1 MSTFEKIAEGSSDI
15 CVGAL
20 ALLWGD
26 PSGTATVAAGL
37 AGLGILGL
45 SLRRGCAE
53 TAGRTAAA
61 RTIAALKASPEFA
74 DADLTRAEALLADR
88 PGHATLTPHT
98 LVEAAKAP
106 TDAARTEALAE
117 ALYARIPFDGD
128 DARTHRLLRLAL
140 QSAMRA
146 CYDNPELQTRITRE
160 VLIDTA
166 RQTDG
171 AVEILERVEEKTD
184 EVLRRLGGIETVL
197 TTLEAQSAG
206 DLQLIAGAFGAT
218 EAMSKPALVEFLTK
232 KGTEYRAL
240 RQEIDAIEDGYK
252 RLSNLKTAAREAI
265 AAMRLDEV
273 EEILSRVQEVELEE
287 AAKTSE
293 LRAENALL
301 RGRTDQAYRIL
312 SAAADSFAAVDPW
325 EPARRRF
332 EYMQPLY
339 LHGQRYGGSG
349 MARAI
354 DMLRAPALE
363 RLREADPVLWGKAQ
377 NNLAL
382 AQSEQGK
389 RTDGQQGAALLAE
402 AVAAFRKALTIR
414 TRENH
419 PVDWALT
426 QNNLANAL
434 QEQGRRTGGPQGA
447 MLLAEAVATYKEVLT
462 IFTRED
468 RPVDWAL
475 TQNNLSFALQEQGSR
490 TAGSEGTTLLSKAV
504 ATYRQA
510 HSVCTREDYPKQWAH
525 IQNNL
530 ATALQVQGIRTGG
543 PQGAMLLAE
552 AVVASQQASSIFV
565 REFHP
570 VGWAMTQTIMAQ
582 TEEALA
588 DQDTTTDP
596 TPHLRAALEHI
607 EAALT
612 VYDPEHMAE
621 RHAIATAL
629 RERLRARLAP

>member
-45 SLRRGCAE
+45 NLRRGCAE

-88 PGHATLTPHT
+88 PSHATLTPHT
-98 LVEAAKAP
+98 LVAAAKAP
-106 TDAARTEALAE
+106 TDSARTEALAE
-117 ALYARIPFDGD
+117 ALYAQIPFDGD
-128 DARTHRLLRLAL
+128 DARTKRLLRLAL

-146 CYDNPELQTRITRE
+146 CYDNPDLQTRITRE

-171 AVEILERVEEKTD
+171 AVEILGRVEEKTD

-197 TTLEAQSAG
+197 ATLEAQSAG

-332 EYMQPLY
+332 GYMLPLY
-339 LHGQRYGGSG
+339 FHALRYGGTG
-349 MARAI
+349 LARAI
-354 DMLRAPALE
+354 EMLRHPALG
-363 RLREADPVLWGKAQ
+363 RLDSADPVLWGK
-377 NNLAL
+377 
-382 AQSEQGK
+382 
-389 RTDGQQGAALLAE
+389 
-402 AVAAFRKALTIR
+402 V
-414 TRENH
+414 
-419 PVDWALT
+419 

-434 QEQGRRTGGPQGA
+434 QEQGTRTGGPEGA
-447 MLLAEAVATYKEVLT
+447 ALLAEAVAAYGKALT
-462 IFTRED
+462 ISTRED
-468 RPVDWAL
+468 HPVHWAMTQNNLANALASRGTRTVGPEGAALLAEAVAAYREALTIRTREDHPVDWAM
-475 TQNNLSFALQEQGSR
+475 TQNNLAIALKEQGTR
-490 TAGSEGTTLLSKAV
+490 TSGPEGA
-504 ATYRQA
+504 A
-510 HSVCTREDYPKQWAH
+510 
-525 IQNNL
+525 
-530 ATALQVQGIRTGG
+530 
-543 PQGAMLLAE
+543 LLAE
-552 AVVASQQASSIFV
+552 AVVAFRQGLTIYT
-565 REFHP
+565 REDHP
-570 VGWAMTQTIMAQ
+570 VQWARTQNNLANALQGQGKATSESEGAALLAEAVAAYGEALTVNTRKEHPVHWAVINENLAEA
-582 TEEALA
+582 EEAIA
-588 DQDTTTDP
+588 DHDTTTDP
-596 TPHLRAALEHI
+596 APHLRAALEHI

-621 RHAIATAL
+621 RHGTAIAL
-629 RERLRARLAP
+629 RDRIRARLAP

>member
-74 DADLTRAEALLADR
+74 GADLTRAEALLADR
-88 PGHATLTPHT
+88 PSHATLTPHT

-106 TDAARTEALAE
+106 TDSARTEALAE

-146 CYDNPELQTRITRE
+146 CYDNPDLQTRITRE

-197 TTLEAQSAG
+197 ATLEAQSAG

-218 EAMSKPALVEFLTK
+218 ETMSKPALVEFLTK

-332 EYMQPLY
+332 EYMKPLY
-339 LHGQRYGGSG
+339 FHALRYGGTG
-349 MARAI
+349 LARAI
-354 DMLRAPALE
+354 DMLRHPALDG
-363 RLREADPVLWGKAQ
+363 LREADPVLWGKVQ
-377 NNLAL
+377 NNLATAL
-382 AQSEQGK
+382 REQGNRAGGPEGAALLSDAVAAYRK
-389 RTDGQQGAALLAE
+389 ALTVRTRENHPVDWASTQNNLAIALQEEGIRTGGPEGAALLAQ
-402 AVAAFRKALTIR
+402 AVAAYGEALTIR

-419 PVDWALT
+419 PVDWAMT
-426 QNNLANAL
+426 QNNLAATL
-434 QEQGRRTGGPQGA
+434 MDQGRRTGGPEGA
-447 MLLAEAVATYKEVLT
+447 ALSAE
-462 IFTRED
+462 
-468 RPVDWAL
+468 
-475 TQNNLSFALQEQGSR
+475 
-490 TAGSEGTTLLSKAV
+490 AV

-510 HSVCTREDYPKQWAH
+510 LTVYTREDHPVDWATT
-525 IQNNL
+525 QNNL
-530 ATALQVQGIRTGG
+530 AIALKEQGKATGG
-543 PQGAMLLAE
+543 PEGAALLVDAVATYGEALTIRTRKDHPVQWATTKENLAE
-552 AVVASQQASSIFV
+552 A
-565 REFHP
+565 
-570 VGWAMTQTIMAQ
+570 
-582 TEEALA
+582 EESLA
-588 DQDTTTDP
+588 DHDTTTDQV
-596 TPHLRAALEHI
+596 PHLRAALEHV
-607 EAALT
+607 EAALE
-612 VYDPEHMAE
+612 VFDPDHMPFDHSE
-621 RHAIATAL
+621 ATAL
-629 RERLRARLAP
+629 RERLHARLAP

>member
-88 PGHATLTPHT
+88 PSHATLTPLT

-106 TDAARTEALAE
+106 TDSARTEALAE

-146 CYDNPELQTRITRE
+146 CYDNPDLQTRITRE

-184 EVLRRLGGIETVL
+184 AVLRRLGGIETVL
-197 TTLEAQSAG
+197 ATLEAQSAG

-325 EPARRRF
+325 EPARRRYEF
-332 EYMQPLY
+332 AKPLFF
-339 LHGQRYGGSG
+339 HGQRYGGAG
-349 MARAI
+349 LARAI
-354 DMLRAPALE
+354 DMLRHPALDG
-363 RLREADPVLWGKAQ
+363 LREADPGLWGKVQ
-377 NNLAL
+377 NNLANAL
-382 AQSEQGK
+382 KDQGT
-389 RTDGQQGAALLAE
+389 RTGGKEGAALLAE
-402 AVAAFRKALTIR
+402 AVAAYREALTIR
-414 TRENH
+414 TREDH
-419 PVDWALT
+419 PVQWAMT
-426 QNNLANAL
+426 QMNLANAL
-434 QEQGRRTGGPQGA
+434 QEQGTRTGGPEGA
-447 MLLAEAVATYKEVLT
+447 ALLAKAVAAYRETLIVR
-462 IFTRED
+462 TRED
-468 RPVDWAL
+468 HPVDWAQ
-475 TQNNLSFALQEQGSR
+475 TQNNLANALSDQGNR
-490 TAGSEGTTLLSKAV
+490 TDGPEGAALLEESV
-504 ATYRQA
+504 AACGAALTVR
-510 HSVCTREDYPKQWAH
+510 TRED
-525 IQNNL
+525 
-530 ATALQVQGIRTGG
+530 
-543 PQGAMLLAE
+543 
-552 AVVASQQASSIFV
+552 
-565 REFHP
+565 HP
-570 VGWAMTQTIMAQ
+570 VGWATTQNNLAIALMEQGTRTGGPEGAALLAKAVAAYGEALTVNTRKEHPVHWAVINENLAEA
-582 TEEALA
+582 EEAIA
-588 DQDTTTDP
+588 DHDTTTNP
-596 TPHLRAALEHI
+596 APHLRTALEHV

-621 RHAIATAL
+621 HHSEATAL

>member
-45 SLRRGCAE
+45 SLRRDCAE

-74 DADLTRAEALLADR
+74 GADLTRAEALLADR

-106 TDAARTEALAE
+106 TDTARTEALAE
-117 ALYARIPFDGD
+117 ALYAQIPFDGD

-146 CYDNPELQTRITRE
+146 CYDNPDLQTRITRE

-197 TTLEAQSAG
+197 ATLEAQSAG

-332 EYMQPLY
+332 EFAISLRT
-339 LHGQRYGGSG
+339 HGLRYGGPG
-349 MARAI
+349 LARAI
-354 DMLRAPALE
+354 DMLRAIGLE
-363 RLREADPVLWGKAQ
+363 ELRSADPVLWGKVQNNLALVLGDHGSRTGGPEGAALLSEAITAARAALTVRIREDHPMHWAVTQMNLAIALAVKGKRSDPSEGADLLARAATACRAALEVFTRQAHPVDWAGAQ
-377 NNLAL
+377 NNLAITL
-382 AQSEQGK
+382 KEQGLLTGGPVGT
-389 RTDGQQGAALLAE
+389 RLLSEAATAYR
-402 AVAAFRKALTIR
+402 AVLEIY
-414 TRENH
+414 TRADH
-419 PVDWALT
+419 PMGWAVT
-426 QNNLANAL
+426 QNNLAVTL
-434 QEQGRRTGGPQGA
+434 KEQGGRTKGEAGA
-447 MLLAEAVATYKEVLT
+447 DLLGRAVAACHAALEVRKREPYPVQWA
-462 IFTRED
+462 ITRE
-468 RPVDWAL
+468 
-475 TQNNLSFALQEQGSR
+475 T
-490 TAGSEGTTLLSKAV
+490 
-504 ATYRQA
+504 
-510 HSVCTREDYPKQWAH
+510 
-525 IQNNL
+525 
-530 ATALQVQGIRTGG
+530 
-543 PQGAMLLAE
+543 
-552 AVVASQQASSIFV
+552 
-565 REFHP
+565 
-570 VGWAMTQTIMAQ
+570 MAQ
-582 TEEALA
+582 TEESLA
-588 DQDTTTDP
+588 DHDTTTDQV
-596 TPHLRAALEHI
+596 PHLRAALEHV
-607 EAALT
+607 EAALE
-612 VYDPEHMAE
+612 VFDPDHMPFDHSE
-621 RHAIATAL
+621 ATAL